1 MKPIGVK
8 SGSYAEYNIG
18 CHVRNKIGCHVR
30 ISKCKNIFAIGYV
43 PNWSEEVFVISNL
56 NGKEIDGIFYEK
68 VQQKT
73 DQGEFKVEKII
84 QGKGDELC
92 DCDNPFN
99 SWIDK
104 KRCSIATM

>member
-30 ISKCKNIFAIGYV
+30 ISKYKNIFAIGYV

-68 VQQKT
+68 V
-73 DQGEFKVEKII
+73 
-84 QGKGDELC
+84 
-92 DCDNPFN
+92 
-99 SWIDK
+99 
-104 KRCSIATM
+104 

>member
-30 ISKCKNIFAIGYV
+30 ISKYKNIFAIGYV

-56 NGKEIDGIFYEK
+56 MVKKLMEYFMKRFSRKQIKENLK
-68 VQQKT
+68 
-73 DQGEFKVEKII
+73 
-84 QGKGDELC
+84 L
-92 DCDNPFN
+92 
-99 SWIDK
+99 K
-104 KRCSIATM
+104 K